1 MSARFAASNKV
12 AIVGYA
18 HSQVTRHATQSLG
31 AQAIQAARAAIDDAG
46 LCVEQVDGFV
56 SSSLLPSAGGQ
67 AAEDGVS
74 VVTSAW
80 LAQHLGANPRYVA
93 GFEGV
98 GQITGSVSIAVNAV
112 ASGAAD
118 YVILHRALHNPA
130 GRYHA
135 NPMREVR
142 GPQQWTAP
150 QGFFGPL
157 AVIAL
162 PYTEY
167 LHRYGARRESMAAVA
182 VEARKNGA
190 RIPWSYWHDRPL
202 SADEYLE
209 AAMLFDPVCRY
220 DCDIPV
226 DGVAAF
232 VLTSA
237 ERAKDLPHP
246 PVYVAG
252 YAAGIPTRRRLP
264 LHWPLDDI
272 IEGGTQ
278 TAQKL
283 WEHAGISAADVD
295 VPQVYDGFSL
305 FVWLWL
311 EVLGMC
317 PPGEAHRFIEAGGI
331 DSDSPDG
338 IPVLCGGGALGNGRM
353 HGIPQMLECYLQ
365 LAHRAGDRQRQNA
378 TIGLACHSS
387 PHFGGAVVY
396 SAEPF

>member
-1 MSARFAASNKV
+1 
-12 AIVGYA
+12 
-18 HSQVTRHATQSLG
+18 
-31 AQAIQAARAAIDDAG
+31 
-46 LCVEQVDGFV
+46 
-56 SSSLLPSAGGQ
+56 LPSAGDQ
-67 AAEDGVS
+67 VADDGVS
-74 VVTSAW
+74 TVSSAW

-93 GFEGV
+93 GFEGI
-98 GQITGSVSIAVNAV
+98 GQITGSVGIAVNAV

-118 YVILHRALHNPA
+118 YVLFHRALHNPA

-135 NPMREVR
+135 NPMREAR

-157 AVIAL
+157 AMIAL
-162 PYTEY
+162 PYNEY
-167 LHRYGARRESMAAVA
+167 LQRFGATRESMAAVV

-202 SADEYLE
+202 STDEYLS
-209 AAMLFDPVCRY
+209 APMLFDPVCRY

-232 VLTSA
+232 VFTSA
-237 ERAKDLPHP
+237 DRAKDLPHP

-252 YAAGIPTRRRLP
+252 YAAGTPTRRRLP

-272 IEGGTQ
+272 LEGGGQ
-278 TAQKL
+278 TARRL
-283 WEHAGISAADVD
+283 WAHAGIATGEVD
-295 VPQVYDGFSL
+295 LPQVYDGFSL

-311 EVLGMC
+311 EVLGLC
-317 PPGEAHRFIEAGGI
+317 PSGEAHRFVEAGGI
-331 DSDSPDG
+331 DGDRPDG
-338 IPVLCGGGALGNGRM
+338 IPALSGGGALGNGRM

-365 LAHRAGDRQRQNA
+365 LARRAGDRQRDNA

-387 PHFGGAVVY
+387 PHFGGAVAY

>member
-1 MSARFAASNKV
+1 MSGRFAASNKV

-18 HSQVTRHATQSLG
+18 HSQVRRRADQSLG
-31 AQAIQAARAAIDDAG
+31 AQSIDTARAAIADAG
-46 LCVEQVDGFV
+46 LRLQQIDGFV

-67 AAEDGVS
+67 IAEDGVS
-74 VVTSAW
+74 TVSSAW

-93 GFEGV
+93 GFEGI
-98 GQITGSVSIAVNAV
+98 GQITGSVGIAVNAV

-118 YVILHRALHNPA
+118 HVLLHRALHNPA

-135 NPMREVR
+135 NPMREAR
-142 GPQQWTAP
+142 GQQQWTAP

-157 AVIAL
+157 AMIAL
-162 PYTEY
+162 PYNEY
-167 LHRYGARRESMAAVA
+167 LQRFGARRESMAAVV

-202 SADEYLE
+202 STSEYLT
-209 AAMLFDPVCRY
+209 APMLFDPVCRY

-226 DGVAAF
+226 DGAAAF
-232 VLTSA
+232 VFTSA
-237 ERAKDLPHP
+237 DRAKDLPHP

-252 YAAGIPTRRRLP
+252 YAAGTPDRRRLP

-272 IEGGTQ
+272 LDGGAQ
-278 TAQKL
+278 TARRL
-283 WEHAGISAADVD
+283 WEHAGIAAEEVD
-295 VPQVYDGFSL
+295 LPQVYDGFSP

-311 EVLGMC
+311 EVLGFC
-317 PPGEAHRFIEAGGI
+317 PPGEAHRFVEAGGI
-331 DSDSPDG
+331 DSDRPDA
-338 IPVLCGGGALGNGRM
+338 IPALSGGGALGNGRM

-365 LAHRAGDRQRQNA
+365 LARRAGDRQRDKA